1 MSPPAELTAIPA
13 ALADV
18 LPINYPGDFP
28 GDFPSKLNFL
38 FHP

>member
-28 GDFPSKLNFL
+28 SKLNFL